1 VPDDIKVRPTA
12 RVVLL
17 DQSDRLL
24 MLSIHDPSATSGPNP
39 ITADFWLLVGGGVK
53 PGESYEAAARRE
65 VFEETGMRDVA
76 IGACVWTQEK
86 LVTNPVGE
94 LELVHA
100 KFFVG
105 RVAANPLI
113 DFSGHEPLEASTITG
128 YHWFTHEEILARQ
141 GRETFLPPGLGRLLG
156 DLLDNS
162 PTGPL
167 SLTDENQLP
176 VIDRAAVQEACRRR
190 P

>member
-1 VPDDIKVRPTA
+1 MPDDIKVRPSA

-17 DQSDRLL
+17 DETDRLL
-24 MLSIHDPSATSGPNP
+24 MLRIHDPSVTRGPNP
-39 ITADFWLLVGGGVK
+39 ITADFWLLVCGGVN

-65 VFEETGMRDVA
+65 VFEETGLRNVT
-76 IGACVWTQEK
+76 IGPCVWTQEK
-86 LVTNPVGE
+86 LVTSPIGE

-105 RVAANPLI
+105 RVATDPPI

-128 YHWFTHEEILARQ
+128 YHWFTHEEIVARE
-141 GRETFLPPGLGRLLG
+141 GPETFLPPGLGRLLG
-156 DLLDNS
+156 DLLSN
-162 PTGPL
+162 GPAGPV

-176 VIDRAAVQEACRRR
+176 SPID
-190 P
+190 